1 MEALTG
7 ELLLIP
13 KVILSG
19 EHNIVDALIF
29 QNKWGQI
36 KIDLSICWNNRSF
49 LHFIVWLANKLWEKS
64 TNLSSMYVWKKGRK
78 SQLCND

>member
-36 KIDLSICWNNRSF
+36 KIDLSIC
-49 LHFIVWLANKLWEKS
+49 
-64 TNLSSMYVWKKGRK
+64 
-78 SQLCND
+78 